1 MTTFDEREKAFE
13 KKFEHDQDLQFKTTA
28 RKNKLLGLW
37 AAGLMGKSG
46 ADAEAYAKE
55 VVVADLDKPG
65 DSDVIEKLVKDLA
78 AAGKPM
84 EERTIRR
91 QAERL
96 LAEAKAQITEE
107 THWALTSA
115 ALRQPVARGYRFVGG
130 RLSLLGAVRSSPP

>member
-13 KKFEHDQDLQFKTTA
+13 KKYEHDQELKFKVNA

-46 ADAEAYAKE
+46 ADAEAYAKD
-55 VVVADLDKPG
+55 VVLADLELPG
-65 DSDVIEKLVKDLA
+65 DHDVISKLVKDLA

-84 EERTIRR
+84 EDHSIRR

-96 LAEAKAQITEE
+96 AVEARTQVMKE
-107 THWALTSA
+107 TH
-115 ALRQPVARGYRFVGG
+115 
-130 RLSLLGAVRSSPP
+130 

>member
-1 MTTFDEREKAFE
+1 MTTFNEREKAFE
-13 KKFEHDQDLQFKTTA
+13 KKYEHDQDLKFKVNA
-28 RKNKLLGLW
+28 RRNKLLGLW

-55 VVVADLDKPG
+55 VVLADYEKPG

-84 EERTIRR
+84 EDHTIRK

-96 LAEAKAQITEE
+96 AAEAKEQLMKE
-107 THWALTSA
+107 T
-115 ALRQPVARGYRFVGG
+115 R
-130 RLSLLGAVRSSPP
+130 

>member
-1 MTTFDEREKAFE
+1 MTTFNEREKAFE
-13 KKFEHDQDLQFKTTA
+13 KKYEHDQDLKFKVTA

-46 ADAEAYAKE
+46 ADAEAYAKD
-55 VVVADLDKPG
+55 VVMADLEKPG

-84 EERTIRR
+84 EEHSIRK

-96 LAEAKAQITEE
+96 AEAAKEQLMKE
-107 THWALTSA
+107 T
-115 ALRQPVARGYRFVGG
+115 R
-130 RLSLLGAVRSSPP
+130 